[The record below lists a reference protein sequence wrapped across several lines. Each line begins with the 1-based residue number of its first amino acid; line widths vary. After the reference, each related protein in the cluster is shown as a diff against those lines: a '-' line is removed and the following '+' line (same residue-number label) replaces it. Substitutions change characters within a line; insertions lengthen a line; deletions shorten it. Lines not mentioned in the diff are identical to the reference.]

1 MRHTKT
7 KLLVTLVIVLTITTL
22 SLGAKDIEFNGML
35 RDYIAY
41 TFEDSEFAVHEQ
53 TLDLT
58 LTGWGENT
66 RMVIN
71 PTIYMGDNKTL
82 SLGIREAY
90 IDFFLEDADIRV
102 GKQAI
107 IWGEA
112 EGAFITD
119 LVSPRDMRSFIL
131 ADFKEIRK
139 GVPAI
144 KVDYYKDAFTF
155 EGIWVA
161 KFIPTSMPIKDSIWE
176 KKPSLPGANQ
186 TVVDN
191 AKFNPIMPEIT
202 LKNSELFGKIS
213 HFGSKANWALMG
225 GYAFT
230 DEPYITGITPPSPP
244 NPAVIDQTYGRY
256 IMGGGSLS
264 TTLGSTVLRL
274 EAAAYF
280 DKPFSKVT
288 ENIFPALPD
297 IDVEK
302 HHQLQSLAGLDWSL
316 WGTQMSA
323 QYIFGYVHDHN
334 DKLMEQGKFL
344 KEFSHTFTFRVQ
356 KTFFSDQLAAKLFTY
371 VETDPL
377 NALIRPSL
385 AWTLEDGV
393 VLEGG
398 LDLFVGDKDGTFG
411 AYKDNSLA
419 WMALRWYF

>member
-1 MRHTKT
+1 MRHTKS
-7 KLLVTLVIVLTITTL
+7 KLLVLTSIILTIATL
-22 SLGAKDIEFNGML
+22 SLSAKSIEFNGML
-35 RDYIAY
+35 RDYLAY
-41 TFEDSEFAVHEQ
+41 TFEDSTFAVHEQ

-58 LTGWGENT
+58 LTGWGDNT
-66 RMVIN
+66 HMVIN
-71 PTIYMGDNKTL
+71 PTIYMGDNQAL
-82 SLGIREAY
+82 QLGIREAY
-90 IDFFLEDADIRV
+90 IDFYLENADIRV

-155 EGIWVA
+155 EGIWIA
-161 KFIPTSMPIKDSIWE
+161 KFIPTSMPESDSMWA
-176 KKPSLPGANQ
+176 KQMSLPGANPAAFK
-186 TVVDN
+186 D
-191 AKFNPIMPEIT
+191 AEFNLAMPTAE
-202 LKNSELFGKIS
+202 LKNSEVFGKVS

-230 DEPYITGITPPSPP
+230 DEPYISMITPPQTSP
-244 NPAVIDQTYGRY
+244 AKKAQIDQEYGRY
-256 IMGGGSLS
+256 SMGGGSLS
-264 TTLGSTVLRL
+264 TNVGQTVLRL

-280 DKPFSKVT
+280 DKPFT
-288 ENIFPALPD
+288 ALTPGMPP
-297 IDVEK
+297 IATVEK
-302 HHQLQSLAGLDWSL
+302 HHQLQGLTGLDWDL
-316 WGTQMSA
+316 WGMQMST
-323 QYIFGYVHDHN
+323 QYIFGYVHDHH
-334 DKLMEQGKFL
+334 DKLMEQGKAL

-385 AWTLEDGV
+385 SWTIEDGV

-411 AYKDNSLA
+411 SYKDNSLA
-419 WMALRWYF
+419 WMAMRWYF

>member
-1 MRHTKT
+1 MRQTK
-7 KLLVTLVIVLTITTL
+7 KKIVILLAILLSMATL
-22 SLGAKDIEFNGML
+22 SLSAKDIEFNGML
-35 RDYIAY
+35 RDYLAY

-58 LTGWGENT
+58 ITGWGENT
-66 RMVIN
+66 RMVVN
-71 PTIYMGDNKTL
+71 PTIYMGDNQALT
-82 SLGIREAY
+82 LGIREAY

-144 KVDYYKDAFTF
+144 KVNYYKDAFTF

-161 KFIPTSMPIKDSIWE
+161 KFIPTSMPDKDSMWA
-176 KKPSLPGANQ
+176 KMPDLPGANPNVIKKADFNFNLPAQ
-186 TVVDN
+186 TL
-191 AKFNPIMPEIT
+191 E
-202 LKNSELFGKIS
+202 NSEVFGKVS

-225 GYAFT
+225 GYAYT
-230 DEPYITGITPPSPP
+230 AEPYITGITPPSGSD
-244 NPAVIDQTYGRY
+244 PAIINQTYGRY
-256 IMGGGSLS
+256 TMGGGSMS
-264 TTLGSTVLRL
+264 TTIGSTVLRL

-280 DKPFSKVT
+280 DKPFNSISG
-288 ENIFPALPD
+288 NFPALT
-297 IDVEK
+297 IAMEK
-302 HHQLQSLAGLDWSL
+302 HHQLQSLAGLDWDL
-316 WGTQMSA
+316 WGSQMSA
-323 QYIFGYVHDHN
+323 QYIFGYVHDHH

-371 VETDPL
+371 VEADPL

-385 AWTLEDGV
+385 AWTVEDGV

-398 LDLFVGDKDGTFG
+398 LDLFVGDSEGTFG
-411 AYKDNSLA
+411 SYKDNSLA

>member
-1 MRHTKT
+1 MRHTKS
-7 KLLVTLVIVLTITTL
+7 KLLLLTSIILTIATL
-22 SLGAKDIEFNGML
+22 SLSAKSIEFNGML
-35 RDYIAY
+35 RDYLAY
-41 TFEDSEFAVHEQ
+41 TFEDSTFAVHEQ

-58 LTGWGENT
+58 LTGWGDNT
-66 RMVIN
+66 HMVIN
-71 PTIYMGDNKTL
+71 PTIYMGDNQDL
-82 SLGIREAY
+82 QLGIREAY
-90 IDFFLEDADIRV
+90 IDFYLENADIRV

-144 KVDYYKDAFTF
+144 KIDYYKDAFTF
-155 EGIWVA
+155 EGIWLP
-161 KFIPTSMPIKDSIWE
+161 KFIPTSMPGNKSIWR
-176 KKPSLPGANQ
+176 KDMNPPFDTATINIPTMPDANL
-186 TVVDN
+186 
-191 AKFNPIMPEIT
+191 E
-202 LKNSELFGKIS
+202 NSEVFGKVS

-230 DEPYITGITPPSPP
+230 DEPYVWKITPPVPT
-244 NPAVIDQTYGRY
+244 IDQEYGRY

-264 TTLGSTVLRL
+264 TNVGQTVLRL

-280 DKPFSKVT
+280 DKPFAAVT
-288 ENIFPALPD
+288 KAPVPSAT
-297 IDVEK
+297 VEK
-302 HHQLQSLAGLDWSL
+302 HHQLQGLTGLDWDL
-316 WGTQMSA
+316 WGMQMST
-323 QYIFGYVHDHN
+323 QYIFGYVHDHH
-334 DKLMEQGKFL
+334 DKLMEQGKAL

-385 AWTLEDGV
+385 SWTIEDGV

-411 AYKDNSLA
+411 SYKDNSLA
-419 WMALRWYF
+419 WMAMRWYF

>member
-1 MRHTKT
+1 MRYTKIKKT
-7 KLLVTLVIVLTITTL
+7 ILLSSMTILLVFTTF
-22 SLGAKDIEFNGML
+22 SLPAKDVEFNGML
-35 RDYIAY
+35 RDYLAY
-41 TFEDSEFAVHEQ
+41 TFDDSTFAVHEQ

-66 RMVIN
+66 RLVIN
-71 PTIYMGDNKTL
+71 PTIYMGDDAKPEI
-82 SLGIREAY
+82 GIREAY
-90 IDFFLEDADIRV
+90 FDFFLENADIRV

-144 KVDYYKDAFTF
+144 KVDFYKDAFTF

-161 KFIPTSMPIKDSIWE
+161 KFIPTSMPDGKSMWA
-176 KKPSLPGANQ
+176 KKMDLPL
-186 TVVDN
+186 TIDD
-191 AKFNPIMPEIT
+191 IT
-202 LKNSELFGKIS
+202 YTKVGPQLENSEVFGKVS

-230 DEPYITGITPPSPP
+230 DEPYIKKITSNPTLP
-244 NPAVIDQTYGRY
+244 NVIIDQEYGRY

-264 TTLGSTVLRL
+264 TTIGSTVLRL

-280 DKPFSKVT
+280 DKPFTSIPGAPPSAT
-288 ENIFPALPD
+288 
-297 IDVEK
+297 VEK
-302 HHQLQSLAGLDWSL
+302 HHQIQSLAGLDWSM
-316 WGTQMSA
+316 WGSQMSA
-323 QYIFGYVHDHN
+323 QYIFGFVHDHHS
-334 DKLMEQGKFL
+334 KLMEQGKFL

-411 AYKDNSLA
+411 SYKDNSLA

>member
-1 MRHTKT
+1 MRHNKTKT
-7 KLLVTLVIVLTITTL
+7 VAILALLLSMAILSVT
-22 SLGAKDIEFNGML
+22 AKDIEFNGML

-41 TFEDSEFAVHEQ
+41 TFEDSEIAVHEQ
-53 TLDLT
+53 SLDLT
-58 LTGWGENT
+58 ITGWGENT

-71 PTIYMGDNKTL
+71 PTIYMGDNKNL
-82 SLGIREAY
+82 ELGIREAY
-90 IDFFLEDADIRV
+90 FDFFFENTDIRV

-161 KFIPTSMPIKDSIWE
+161 KFIPTSMPDSTSMWA
-176 KKPSLPGANQ
+176 KTLSLPGAPAGFMEN
-186 TVVDN
+186 V
-191 AKFNPIMPEIT
+191 KFEPHMPEQT
-202 LKNSELFGKIS
+202 LKNSEVFGKVS
-213 HFGSKANWALMG
+213 HFGSKVNWALMG

-230 DEPYITGITPPSPP
+230 DEPYISKITPGVSPIKTI
-244 NPAVIDQTYGRY
+244 IDQTYGRY
-256 IMGGGSLS
+256 IMGGGTLS

-274 EAAAYF
+274 EAAAYI
-280 DKPFSKVT
+280 DKPFTSIPGLPSSATV
-288 ENIFPALPD
+288 EN
-297 IDVEK
+297 
-302 HHQLQSLAGLDWSL
+302 HHQLQSLTGLDWGL
-316 WGTQMSA
+316 WGSQMSA
-323 QYIFGYVHDHN
+323 QYIFGYVHNHH

-371 VETDPL
+371 IETDPL
-377 NALIRPSL
+377 NALIRASL
-385 AWTLEDGV
+385 SYTIEDGV

-398 LDLFVGDKDGTFG
+398 LDLFVGDEGGTFG
-411 AYKDNSLA
+411 YYKSNSLA